1 MTATDR
7 LSTALADRYRIE
19 RRLGEGGMATVYLA
33 EDLKHRRRVALK
45 VLKPELAAV
54 LGAER
59 FVQEIATTASLQHP
73 HILPLFDS
81 GQADGF
87 LYYVMPFIDGE
98 TLRDRLNRETQLG
111 IEEAVRITTEVADAL
126 DHAHRHGVIHRDIK
140 PENVLLADGRPMVA
154 DFGIALAVSA
164 AAGGRMTETGLSLGT
179 PHYMSPEQAT
189 ADREIGPRSDVYS
202 LGSILYE
209 MLTGEPPH
217 TGGSAQHVIMKIIA
231 DTARPVTELRKSV
244 PPNVAAAVARSL
256 EKLPADRWAS
266 AKAFSEA
273 LSNPTV
279 VTDLPFRATL
289 PAQRVDWRRF
299 AWPAVAATL
308 ASLAAWGWLRPD
320 PVPSVSRYRITFPPG
335 EEPFDGNNPGFALA
349 PDGSWLVYDG
359 PAERGSQLWIKRRDQ
374 LNASPIPGTATATGN
389 VTAPAVSPDGS
400 WIAFSVGAE
409 ILKVPVGGGSPITLF
424 DSASAYRT
432 IAWLDDHTIVFRD
445 RQNRLRR
452 IPDVGGPTEII
463 WSAPDSQ
470 DIRPHLPTALPG
482 ARGVLFVRCGGLECS
497 GRMLAVLD
505 LASGAAKELIPD
517 VMQAWYVPTGHL
529 VYARDD
535 GGVFAALFDLD
546 DLALTGPAVPVLDG
560 VQAMQGTAP
569 DLAISRTGTLFMNAA
584 AAGGATGT
592 FEAVWVDRSGNAS
605 PVDPDWRFN
614 LGATFNASL
623 SPDGS
628 RVALDV
634 RTDAANDIWIKQLD
648 RGPLSR
654 LTTHPASDDRPEW
667 SRDGG
672 SIAWIS
678 SRGAGRVVLRQR
690 ADGTRPEEMLL
701 DLPTTPQEITFSR
714 DGAWAL
720 VRAGTP
726 PNSEIWGLRLGVD
739 TAPRRLLSSR
749 FNDRA
754 LALSPD
760 GKWMAYQSAESG
772 GDEVYV
778 RPFPDLEAGRVIV
791 SIGGG
796 TQPLWSH
803 SGRELF
809 YVNAADELVA
819 ARVET
824 SGGFQILERRVL
836 FGMTP
841 YVQQQA
847 NSTPFDI
854 RLDDQQFLMVRRA
867 NLGDDAGSYILVEN
881 WFEEL
886 KARVPR

>member
-33 EDLKHRRRVALK
+33 EDLKHKRKVALK

-98 TLRDRLNRETQLG
+98 TLRARLNRETQLG

-140 PENVLLADGRPMVA
+140 PENVLLNDGRPMVA

-189 ADREIGPRSDVYS
+189 ADKDIGPRSDVYS

-256 EKLPADRWAS
+256 EKLPADRFAS
-266 AKAFSEA
+266 AKEFAEA
-273 LSNPTV
+273 LTNPTIAAWPASGV
-279 VTDLPFRATL
+279 IAPVRA
-289 PAQRVDWRRF
+289 DWRRF
-299 AWPAVAATL
+299 AWPLVATILAVP
-308 ASLAAWGWLRPD
+308 AAWGWLRPETA
-320 PVPSVSRYRITFPPG
+320 PPVSRNRITFAPG
-335 EEPFDGNNPGFALA
+335 EEPIDGNNPSFALA

-389 VTAPAVSPDGS
+389 TTAPAVSPDGS
-400 WIAFSVGAE
+400 WIVFSVGAE

-432 IAWLDDHTIVFRD
+432 MAWLDDGTLVLRD
-445 RQNRLRR
+445 RENRLRR
-452 IPDVGGPTEII
+452 LPDIGGPTTVI
-463 WSAPDSQ
+463 WSAPDGQ
-470 DIRPHLPTALPG
+470 DLRPHLPTALPS
-482 ARGVLFVRCGGLECS
+482 ARGVLFVRCGGIECS

-535 GGVFAALFDLD
+535 GGVFAAPFDLD
-546 DLALTGPAVPVLDG
+546 DLALTGPGVPVLDG

-569 DLAISRTGTLFMNAA
+569 DLAISRTGTLFMFAA
-584 AAGGATGT
+584 TAGGSVGT
-592 FEAVWVDRSGNAS
+592 FGAVWVDRSGNATA
-605 PVDPDWRFN
+605 VDPDWRFN
-614 LGATFNASL
+614 LSATFNASL

-628 RVALDV
+628 RVALTM
-634 RTDAANDIWIKQLD
+634 RTGAANDIWIKQLD

-654 LTTHPASDDRPEW
+654 LTTYAAADDRPVW
-667 SRDGG
+667 TPDGG

-678 SRGAGRVVLRQR
+678 TRESGRVVLRQR
-690 ADGTRPEEMLL
+690 ADGTRREEVLV
-701 DLPTTPQEITFSR
+701 DLPAAAQQVTFSR

-726 PNSEIWGLRLGVD
+726 TNSEIWGLRLGVD
-739 TAPRRLLSSR
+739 TAPRLLLSASPL
-749 FNDRA
+749 RA

-760 GKWMAYQSAESG
+760 GKWIAYSSPEAG
-772 GDEVYV
+772 DDEVYV
-778 RPFPDLEAGRVIV
+778 RPFPDLDAGKVIV

-809 YVNAADELVA
+809 YVTGDEELVA
-819 ARVET
+819 ARIEST
-824 SGGFQILERRVL
+824 DGFRITGRTPLFSMAPYGQQSGI
-836 FGMTP
+836 
-841 YVQQQA
+841 
-847 NSTPFDI
+847 TPFDI
-854 RLDDQQFLMVRRA
+854 SLDDQRFLMLRRA
-867 NLGDDAGSYILVEN
+867 AMRDDAGGFYILVEN

-886 KARVPR
+886 KAKVPR